1 MATQEDLMGIG
12 VPAAQASRLGFS
24 PANFTAVAGSTT
36 ASGATS
42 IGDTKL
48 ALLTVST
55 TTAVAFLLKSA
66 PPTGSFHYVTN
77 LFASTATAS
86 VVPATGNYLNGA
98 TNTAVTLTTGQSA
111 LFFTNANGTAG
122 AVNWYSIKSA

>member
-1 MATQEDLMGIG
+1 MATQADLMGLG
-12 VPAAQASRLGFS
+12 VAADLASRLGYT
-24 PANFTAVAGSTT
+24 PASFTPTAGIT
-36 ASGATS
+36 AQASATS
-42 IGDTKL
+42 IGSSKL

-55 TTAVAFLLKSA
+55 STAVSFTLTAN

-86 VVPATGNYLNGA
+86 VFAATGNFLNGT

-111 LFFTNANGTAG
+111 LFFTAANGTAA
-122 AVNWYSIKSA
+122 AVAWYSIKSA